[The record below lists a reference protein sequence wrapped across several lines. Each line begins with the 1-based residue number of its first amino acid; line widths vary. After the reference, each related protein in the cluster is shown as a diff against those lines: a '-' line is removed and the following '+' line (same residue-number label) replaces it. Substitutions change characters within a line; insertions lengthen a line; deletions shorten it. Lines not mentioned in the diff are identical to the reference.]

1 VKTII
6 DPQVEAKLET
16 RRISQEEIRKVIE
29 SAENARSLF
38 THRVTGRCL
47 ASLSL
52 PNATYW
58 VEYGREDDAFRVYSA
73 YTHRMKILEGFN
85 MPPKVKGGAM
95 EWLCMKC
102 SVPLELATVKLT
114 YLDETFA
121 AETPA
126 CPVCQRALV
135 SEEDAVKKMALA
147 EKMLEDK

>member
-1 VKTII
+1 MV
-6 DPQVEAKLET
+6 DPQVEALLEE
-16 RRISQEEIRKVIE
+16 RRITEEEIRNVIE
-29 SAENARSLF
+29 SADSARSVF
-38 THRVTGRCL
+38 THSLTGRCL

-52 PNATYW
+52 PNATTW
-58 VEYGREDDAFRVYSA
+58 VEYSRDADSFRVYSA
-73 YTHRMKILEGFN
+73 YTHRMKIIEGFN

-121 AETPA
+121 ADTPA

-135 SEEDAVKKMALA
+135 SEEDAVRKMALA